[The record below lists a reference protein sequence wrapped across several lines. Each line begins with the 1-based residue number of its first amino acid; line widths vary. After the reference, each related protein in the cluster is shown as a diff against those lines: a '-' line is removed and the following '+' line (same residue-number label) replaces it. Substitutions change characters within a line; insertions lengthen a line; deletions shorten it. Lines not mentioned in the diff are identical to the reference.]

1 MTVGQYYFSLIF
13 YAPSELPSATLF
25 PLSRKKLRKFS
36 QMYFCQR
43 NCRVSHQ
50 AQNNLSTLDRKVTD
64 KQIKPENASEKY
76 WASSVRPIQ
85 YLVNGFY
92 TMNKSKKQINLI
104 YQKILSLQMIQCLH
118 YFRKI
123 TDFMVYF
130 TIIGL
135 VYKLRQTY

>member
-13 YAPSELPSATLF
+13 YAPFELPSATLF
-25 PLSRKKLRKFS
+25 PLSQKKPRKFS

-50 AQNNLSTLDRKVTD
+50 AQNNLSTTLGRKVTD

-92 TMNKSKKQINLI
+92 TMNREKKTN
-104 YQKILSLQMIQCLH
+104 
-118 YFRKI
+118 
-123 TDFMVYF
+123 
-130 TIIGL
+130 
-135 VYKLRQTY
+135 